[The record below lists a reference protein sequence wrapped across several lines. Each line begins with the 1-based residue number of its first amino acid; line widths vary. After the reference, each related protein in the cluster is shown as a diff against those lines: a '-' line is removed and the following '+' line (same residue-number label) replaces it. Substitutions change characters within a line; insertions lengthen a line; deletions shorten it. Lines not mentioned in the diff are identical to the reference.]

1 MIKYFFNTI
10 EFIAF
15 ILPALPDKITTRITI
30 LTIYF
35 IAHILKLQYYYTK
48 LKNKYI

>member
-1 MIKYFFNTI
+1 MIKYLFSTI
-10 EFIAF
+10 ELIAF
-15 ILPALPDKITTRITI
+15 VLPALPDKITIRLTI

-35 IAHILKLQYYYTK
+35 GAHIFKLQYYYTK